1 MNQFVPFNKA
11 YHQHASKSRL
21 RASNNVPLMC
31 EWKYTVSL
39 SDPMCQFPREAAPSI
54 STNHTCNGIPQPS
67 KMAFPVL
74 CGVLPDGKRSMT
86 GWLST
91 WRVAL
96 PPLRVKRTTWYLPS
110 FTVTA
115 GSSMVMS
122 SVPTLKITPTFPCS
136 CVRMDSLFRGGH

>member
-1 MNQFVPFNKA
+1 MPPTWMQIQANGFKQRPTD
-11 YHQHASKSRL
+11 L
-21 RASNNVPLMC
+21 RVEIYMQCL
-31 EWKYTVSL
+31 SL
-39 SDPMCQFPREAAPSI
+39 TPCVQSQGKLLPVFLPTTRVMGFPP
-54 STNHTCNGIPQPS
+54 PQ
-67 KMAFPVL
+67 MAFPVL
-74 CGVLPDGKRSMT
+74 HGDLPDGKRSMT

-136 CVRMDSLFRGGH
+136 CVRMDNLFIGGE